1 MQGKFIVIEGT
12 DGSGKGTQVH
22 LLVNRLKAEGKPVEM
37 VDFPQYDSPSSYFVA
52 KYLRGEYGTA
62 DEVGPYRG
70 SLFYAL
76 DRYDKSFDIKRWLK
90 DGVTVIANRYVSA
103 NMGHQA
109 GKIDD
114 IKARDEY
121 LEWLDNLEYTMCGI
135 PRPDQTIFLFVPP
148 EIGQK
153 MVDHKNH
160 REYTQGKERD
170 IHEADLDHLKKASE
184 AYFYVAKKYNWTTI
198 NCTKDNEM
206 LTREAIHEMI
216 YASIQK

>member
-1 MQGKFIVIEGT
+1 MKGKFIVIEGT

-22 LLVNRLKAEGKPVEM
+22 LLVKRLQEEGIPVEM
-37 VDFPQYDSPSSYFVA
+37 VDFPQYESPSSYFVG

-62 DEVGPYRG
+62 EQVGPYRG

-76 DRYDKSFDIKRWLK
+76 DRYDKSFDIKKWLAEGK
-90 DGVTVIANRYVSA
+90 YVIANRYVSA

-114 IKARDEY
+114 IQQRDAY
-121 LEWLDNLEYTMCGI
+121 LEWLHHLEYEICDI
-135 PRPDQTIFLFVPP
+135 PMPDKTIFLFVPP

-153 MVDHKNH
+153 MVDQKNR

-170 IHEADLDHLKKASE
+170 IHEADLAHLQKASN
-184 AYFYVAKKYNWTTI
+184 AYFYVAEKYGWTTI
-198 NCTKDNEM
+198 ECTHNGEM
-206 LTREAIHEMI
+206 RSREDIHEMLYKEI
-216 YASIQK
+216 SH

>member
-1 MQGKFIVIEGT
+1 MRGKFIVIEGT

-22 LLVNRLKAEGKPVEM
+22 LLINRLKTEGVSVEM

-62 DEVGPYRG
+62 EDVGPYRG

-76 DRYDKSFDIKRWLK
+76 DRYDKSGDIKRWL
-90 DGVTVIANRYVSA
+90 DEGTTVIANRYVSA

-114 IKARDEY
+114 LHARDEY
-121 LEWLDNLEYTMCGI
+121 LEWLDNLEYNICGI

-148 EIGQK
+148 EIGQQL
-153 MVDHKNH
+153 VDHKNH
-160 REYTQGKERD
+160 REYTQGKSRD
-170 IHEADLDHLKKASE
+170 IHEADLTHLQKASQ
-184 AYFYVAKKYNWTTI
+184 AYMYVAEKYNWTTI
-198 NCTKDNEM
+198 PCTEEGVM
-206 LTREAIHEMI
+206 LSREAIHERVYEAI
-216 YASIQK
+216 S